1 MMFAPKMRCLR
12 GLFYFE
18 ATSAR
23 CWLYGSST
31 SQTGPLVRRRGG
43 YRLSRHA
50 KRLSWLLPLLA
61 IGIALLIWEGATK
74 WSGLPQFILP
84 SPSAISARLSR
95 ALIDGSLLRHTLVT
109 LSEVLAGLA
118 IGAVFASLL
127 GYSLAKSRTLERA
140 LSPYIVA
147 SQSIPIVAIAPLLV
161 IWFGP
166 GQISK
171 VLICALIVF
180 FPVLINTI
188 VGVRTV
194 PADLYDLMRSLRA
207 SNTQIFWKLEVPA
220 AMPVLMGGLKI
231 GATLAVIGAVV
242 GEFVGADQGLGFLI
256 NLGDGLYDT
265 PLVFVAV
272 ITLIAMALAL
282 YAIVATLEHRL
293 LAWRTVEA

>member
-1 MMFAPKMRCLR
+1 
-12 GLFYFE
+12 
-18 ATSAR
+18 
-23 CWLYGSST
+23 
-31 SQTGPLVRRRGG
+31 LVRRRCEHD
-43 YRLSRHA
+43 LTKHT

-127 GYSLAKSRTLERA
+127 GYILAKSTTLERA

-220 AMPVLMGGLKI
+220 AMPVLMGGLMKI

-256 NLGDGLYDT
+256 NLGGGLYDT

-272 ITLIAMALAL
+272 ITLVAMALAL